1 VERRASARFAG
12 EDQLLR
18 VVVESGEVF
27 DMLSGSKG
35 KKIQIDVI
43 TKYKPTEDALQFF
56 GHAEAFLRQE
66 GIGFAHGAGPD
77 GYEAAE
83 L

>member
-1 VERRASARFAG
+1 
-12 EDQLLR
+12 
-18 VVVESGEVF
+18 
-27 DMLSGSKG
+27 MLSGSKG